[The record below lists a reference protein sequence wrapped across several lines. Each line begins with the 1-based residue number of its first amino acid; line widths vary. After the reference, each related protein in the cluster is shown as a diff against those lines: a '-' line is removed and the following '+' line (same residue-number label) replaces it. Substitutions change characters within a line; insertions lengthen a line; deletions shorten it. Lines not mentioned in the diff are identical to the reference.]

1 MLTCVSAYFA
11 VRNKH
16 DNKYLKWF
24 ENTLSINCPYVFF
37 TNSKSID
44 IIKKYRKDLPTY
56 YVECEIEDFFTYK
69 YRNRMITHQTH
80 CPSIELNLIWNEKI
94 FMIKKAYEINPFNSE
109 WFQWVD
115 AGICSYRDNPPPNIP
130 FPNINKLNLFPKDKF
145 IYSSSNE
152 YINNLVTKTNYYHHI
167 SGTAY
172 LIHKSLI
179 NRFVNIYQLYL
190 ENLVDKDNIWTDQL
204 LLTHIHKDNPNLFF
218 KLCDGY
224 GEIVKY
230 LFT

>member
-1 MLTCVSAYFA
+1 MLTCVSCYFP
-11 VRNKH
+11 VKNKH

-56 YVECEIEDFFTYK
+56 YIDCEIEDFFTYK
-69 YRNRMITHQTH
+69 YRNRMITHEIH

-94 FMIKKAYEINPFNSE
+94 FMIQKAYEINPFDSE
-109 WFQWVD
+109 WFQWID
-115 AGICSYRDNPPPNIP
+115 AGICSYRDEKPPSITY
-130 FPNINKLNLFPKDKF
+130 PNINKLSLLPKDKF
-145 IYSSSNE
+145 IYSASYE
-152 YINNLVTKTNYYHHI
+152 YNSNLVTKTNYYHHI
-167 SGTAY
+167 SGTSY
-172 LIHKSLI
+172 LIHKLLI
-179 NRFVNIYQLYL
+179 NRFVDIYQLYL
-190 ENLVDKDNIWTDQL
+190 EKLVDKDNIWTDQL
-204 LLTHIHKDNPNLFF
+204 LLTHIHKDNPDMFLKFCN
-218 KLCDGY
+218 GY

>member
-1 MLTCVSAYFA
+1 MLTCVSAYFP
-11 VRNKH
+11 VKNKH
-16 DNKYLKWF
+16 DNKYLEWF
-24 ENTLSINCPYVFF
+24 QNTLSINCPYVFF
-37 TNSKSID
+37 TNSKSIE

-56 YVECEIEDFFTYK
+56 YIECEIENFFTYK
-69 YRNRMITHQTH
+69 YRNRMITHQIH

-94 FMIKKAYEINPFNSE
+94 FMIQKAYQINPFNSE
-109 WFQWVD
+109 WFQWID
-115 AGICSYRDNPPPNIP
+115 AGICSYRDTPPPNIP
-130 FPNINKLNLFPKDKF
+130 FPNINKLKLFPKDKF
-145 IYSSSNE
+145 IYSSSCE
-152 YINNLVTKTNYYHHI
+152 YIENLVTNTNYYHHI

-179 NRFVNIYQLYL
+179 NTFVNMYQLYL
-190 ENLVDKDNIWTDQL
+190 EKLVDKNNIWTDQL

>member
-1 MLTCVSAYFA
+1 
-11 VRNKH
+11 
-16 DNKYLKWF
+16 
-24 ENTLSINCPYVFF
+24 
-37 TNSKSID
+37 
-44 IIKKYRKDLPTY
+44 
-56 YVECEIEDFFTYK
+56 
-69 YRNRMITHQTH
+69 MITHQIH

-94 FMIKKAYEINPFNSE
+94 FMIQKAYQINPFNSD
-109 WFQWVD
+109 WFQWID
-115 AGICSYRDNPPPNIP
+115 AGICSYRDQNPPNIP
-130 FPNINKLNLFPKDKF
+130 FPNINKLKLFPKDKF
-145 IYSSSNE
+145 IYSSSCE
-152 YINNLVTKTNYYHHI
+152 YIENLVTNTNYYHHI

-179 NRFVNIYQLYL
+179 NTFVNMYQLYL
-190 ENLVDKDNIWTDQL
+190 EKLVDKNNIWTDQL

>member
-1 MLTCVSAYFA
+1 MLTCVSAYFP
-11 VRNKH
+11 VKNKH

-37 TNSKSID
+37 TNSKYID
-44 IIKKYRKDLPTY
+44 IIKKYRKHLPTY
-56 YVECEIEDFFTYK
+56 YVDCEIEDFFTYK
-69 YRNRMITHQTH
+69 YRNQMITHQIH

-109 WFQWVD
+109 WFQWID
-115 AGICSYRDNPPPNIP
+115 AGICSYRDNLPPNIT
-130 FPNINKLNLFPKDKF
+130 FPNINKLNFFPKDKF

-152 YINNLVTKTNYYHHI
+152 YINSLVTKTNYYHHI
-167 SGTAY
+167 SGTSY

-179 NRFVNIYQLYL
+179 NRFVDIYQLYL
-190 ENLVDKDNIWTDQL
+190 DKLVDKDNIWTDQL
-204 LLTHIHKDNPNLFF
+204 LLTHIHKDNPDLFF

>member
-1 MLTCVSAYFA
+1 MLTCVSAYFP
-11 VRNKH
+11 VKNKH

-24 ENTLSINCPYVFF
+24 KNTLSIKCPYVFF

-56 YVECEIEDFFTYK
+56 YIECEIEDFFTYK
-69 YRNRMITHQTH
+69 YRNQMITHEIH
-80 CPSIELNLIWNEKI
+80 CPSVELNLIWNEKI

-109 WFQWVD
+109 WFKWID
-115 AGICSYRDNPPPNIP
+115 AGICSYRDIKPPNIP
-130 FPNINKLNLFPKDKF
+130 FPNINKLNLLPKDKF
-145 IYSSSNE
+145 IYSSSCK
-152 YINNLVTKTNYYHHI
+152 YIRNLVTNTNYYHHI
-167 SGTAY
+167 SGTY
-172 LIHKSLI
+172 LIHKSFI
-179 NRFVNIYQLYL
+179 NTFVNIYQLYL
-190 ENLVDKDNIWTDQL
+190 EKLVDKNNIWTEQV
-204 LLTHIHKDNPNLFF
+204 LLTHIYKDNPDVFL